1 MNKLFTPTK
10 IGRIILRNRLVMSP
24 MTRSRAD
31 DTTGVPSDATVLYY
45 SQRAD
50 AGLIITEG
58 TFPSAMGKGYV
69 RTPGIYSDAQ
79 VQAWK
84 VVTQAVHAKGG
95 VIFMQLMHTGRISH
109 PSMLPGNAAPV
120 APSAIQPK
128 GTVFTATG
136 PQPLEMPRALT
147 TAEIAG
153 VIDEYRLA
161 TRRALEAGFDGVEL
175 HAASGYLPEQ
185 FLSSE
190 TNQRTD
196 NYGGSLENRAR
207 FILDVLAAMAAEAGS
222 DRVGIKISPE
232 MNFNDVKDAAPQ
244 ETYKYL
250 VQKIAPLNLAYLHLA
265 VQAKVEFDYS
275 RLLRPLFKGSF
286 LQGGG
291 LNQESANI
299 LICEKQ
305 AEAVVFGSL
314 YLANPDLVQRF
325 QLDAP
330 LNKPER
336 ETFYSAGMQ
345 GYTDYPMLATSA
357 NRAVR
362 IHAYGGPDVPKLELV
377 ARPVAGP
384 GEVVVRVRAAGVNG
398 LDWKIRDG
406 LVKDAFPLPLPAT
419 LGIELAGV
427 VVELGEGVTEFAV
440 GDRAMGPLAGL
451 GGYSDYVAVAAGKLV
466 LTPAS
471 LDDVQAAAIPVAAL
485 TAWQAL
491 FDAGELK
498 QGQTVLIHGAAGGVG
513 SFAVQFA
520 RLAGARVVATAQS
533 ANTGYLSGLGAD
545 QVIDYRTANFWE
557 HTGNVD
563 LVLDLVGG
571 DTLTKSW
578 QVLAAD
584 GQIVSTAA
592 PEIMG
597 RTPQGKRG
605 KWFQMKADGHKLAE
619 IAGMVADGRLRVRV
633 SEIAELSDINGAIER
648 NKTGHGAGK
657 TVVKFDS

>member
-1 MNKLFTPTK
+1 MTKLFTPAK
-10 IGRIILRNRLVMSP
+10 ISRFTLRNRLVMSP

-31 DTTGVPSDATVLYY
+31 DVTGVPSDAAVLYY

-69 RTPGIYSDAQ
+69 RTPGIHSDAQ

-84 VVTQAVHAKGG
+84 AVTEAVHAKGG
-95 VIFMQLMHTGRISH
+95 VIFLQLMHTGRISH
-109 PSMLPGNAAPV
+109 SSMLPGNALPV
-120 APSAIQPK
+120 APSAVQPK
-128 GTVFTATG
+128 GTVFTAAG
-136 PQPLEMPRALT
+136 PQSLEMPRALA
-147 TAEIAG
+147 TAEIAD
-153 VIDEYRLA
+153 VIDEYRQA

-190 TNQRTD
+190 TNQRSD
-196 NYGGSLENRAR
+196 RYGGSLENRAR
-207 FILDVLAAMAAEAGS
+207 FIIEVLTAMATEAGS

-232 MNFNDVKDAAPQ
+232 MNFNDVKDAVPQ
-244 ETYKYL
+244 ETYQYL
-250 VQKIAPLNLAYLHLA
+250 VQQIVPLNLAYLHLA

-275 RLLRPLFKGSF
+275 SLLRPLFKGSF
-286 LQGGG
+286 LHGGG
-291 LNQESANI
+291 LNRETADI
-299 LICEKQ
+299 LIREKQ
-305 AEAVVFGSL
+305 ADAVVFGSL

-325 QLDAP
+325 QLGAP

-336 ETFYSAGMQ
+336 ETFYTAGTQ
-345 GYTDYPMLATSA
+345 GYTDYPTLGVSA

-362 IHAYGGPDVPKLELV
+362 FHNYGGADVPKLELV
-377 ARPVAGP
+377 ARPAAGP
-384 GEVVVRVRAAGVNG
+384 GEVVVQVRAAGVNG

-427 VVELGEGVTEFAV
+427 VVELGEDVTGFAV
-440 GDRAMGPLAGL
+440 GDRVMGPLSGIGA
-451 GGYSDYVAVAAGKLV
+451 YSDYVAVAASKLA
-466 LTPAS
+466 LTPTS
-471 LDDVQAAAIPVAAL
+471 LEDVQAAAIPVSAL

-498 QGQTVLIHGAAGGVG
+498 RGQTVLIHGAAGGVG

-533 ANTGYLSGLGAD
+533 ANAGYLSGLGAD
-545 QVIDYRTANFWE
+545 LVIDYRTSNFWE
-557 HTGNVD
+557 HTGSVD

-571 DTLTKSW
+571 DTLAKSW
-578 QVLAAD
+578 QVLAVG

-597 RTPQGKRG
+597 QIPDGKRG
-605 KWFQMKADGHKLAE
+605 KWFQMKADGQKLTE
-619 IAGMVADGRLRVRV
+619 IAAMVADGRLLVRV
-633 SEIAELSDINGAIER
+633 SEIADLADINGAIER

-657 TVVKFDS
+657 TVVKFYE